1 MADKI
6 QIRKGSVGEP
16 LIVPLYGRA
25 DNGTCRIYN
34 LDFSDVIKCRNEI
47 IPQENDIQTDAK
59 ALLKQSTTTG
69 CRRWL

>member
-47 IPQENDIQTDAK
+47 IPAGE
-59 ALLKQSTTTG
+59 
-69 CRRWL
+69 